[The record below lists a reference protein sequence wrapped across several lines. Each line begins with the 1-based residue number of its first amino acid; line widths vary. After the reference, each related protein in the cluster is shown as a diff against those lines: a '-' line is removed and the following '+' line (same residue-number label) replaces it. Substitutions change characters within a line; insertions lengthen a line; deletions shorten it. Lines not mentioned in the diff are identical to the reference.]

1 MDNKVNRT
9 YNCYIIFFLFKYKMM
24 DKKELMNILVPAL
37 LFVLLSPGLLLTLP
51 PTAKGVWMSKETS
64 IASILVHA
72 LVFALVYF
80 GLRKYFAEYY

>member
-1 MDNKVNRT
+1 
-9 YNCYIIFFLFKYKMM
+9 MM

-51 PTAKGVWMSKETS
+51 PTPKGVWMSRETS
-64 IASILVHA
+64 IPSILVHA

-80 GLRKYFAEYY
+80 LLRKYFAQYY

>member
-1 MDNKVNRT
+1 MNMDR
-9 YNCYIIFFLFKYKMM
+9 
-24 DKKELMNILVPAL
+24 KELMNILVPAL

-51 PTAKGVWMSKETS
+51 PTAKGVFMSKETS
-64 IASILVHA
+64 IPSILVHA

>member
-1 MDNKVNRT
+1 
-9 YNCYIIFFLFKYKMM
+9 MM

-51 PTAKGVWMSKETS
+51 PTAKGVLISRETS
-64 IASILVHA
+64 IASILVHS

-80 GLRKYFAEYY
+80 GLRKYFSEYY